1 VELMNRKAIIIIL
14 ITVLIGVFLSG
25 CVESPKTEVT
35 TTPSATVEKAP
46 ATTVATAA
54 PTAISVKEP
63 EGKIRVSGAFA
74 LYPMM
79 LKWGEEYTKLHP
91 KVIFD
96 ISAGGA
102 GKGMTDALGGL
113 VDIGMVSRKITAS
126 EEEKGAYWVAV
137 TKDAVVVTTNKNNPV
152 LTTLKTNG
160 LTKEVFAKIY
170 INESITTWGQA
181 AGTGA
186 RDKINVYTRADACG
200 AGEAWAL
207 YLGNYK
213 QEKLRGVGVNA
224 DPGIAQAV
232 RKDNLGIGYNNINFA
247 YDVTTRKPVEGI
259 EIIPI
264 DINGNGKIDPEEN
277 FYGTLDDLTNAI
289 GSGKYP
295 EPPAKDLHFV
305 TKGKP
310 TGIVQDFIKW
320 TLTDGQKYIPE
331 SGYVVLP
338 QEKIT
343 AGLKKIE

>member
-1 VELMNRKAIIIIL
+1 MNRNSIVIIL
-14 ITVLIGVFLSG
+14 ITVLIGASLSG
-25 CVESPKTEVT
+25 CVASPKTEVQDISTSTVT
-35 TTPSATVEKAP
+35 TAP
-46 ATTVATAA
+46 ATTTATAA
-54 PTAISVKEP
+54 PTAVSSKEP
-63 EGKIRVSGAFA
+63 EGAIRVSGAFA

-79 LKWGEEYTKLHP
+79 LRWSEEYTKLHP

-113 VDIGMVSRKITAS
+113 VDIGMVSRKITTS

-137 TKDAVVVTTNKNNPV
+137 TKDAVVATANKNNPV

-160 LTKEVFAKIY
+160 LTRDVFENIY
-170 INESITTWGQA
+170 INSSITTWGQA
-181 AGTGA
+181 TGTGA
-186 RDKINVYTRADACG
+186 PDKINVYSRADASG

-213 QEKLRGVGVNA
+213 QEKLRGVGVNG
-224 DPGIAQAV
+224 DPGIAEAV
-232 RKDNLGIGYNNINFA
+232 KKDNLGIGYNNLNFA
-247 YDVTTRKPVEGI
+247 YDLNTRKPVEGI

-277 FYGTLDDLTNAI
+277 FYGTLDELSNAI

-338 QEKIT
+338 QDKIND
-343 AGLKKIE
+343 GLKKVE

>member
-1 VELMNRKAIIIIL
+1 MNRKSLIIIL
-14 ITVLIGVFLSG
+14 ITVLIGAFLSG
-25 CVESPKTEVT
+25 CVASPKTEVQ
-35 TTPSATVEKAP
+35 AT
-46 ATTVATAA
+46 
-54 PTAISVKEP
+54 PTAVSAKEP
-63 EGKIRVSGAFA
+63 EGTICVSGAFA

-79 LKWGEEYTKLHP
+79 LRWSEEYTKLHP

-102 GKGMTDALGGL
+102 GKGMTDALVGL
-113 VDIGMVSRKITAS
+113 VDIGMVSRKITNS

-137 TKDAVVVTTNKNNPV
+137 TKDAVVATANNNNPV

-160 LTKEVFAKIY
+160 LARDVFEKIY
-170 INESITTWGQA
+170 INNSITTWGQA
-181 AGTGA
+181 TGTGA
-186 RDKINVYTRADACG
+186 TDKINAYMRADACG

-207 YLGNYK
+207 YLDNYK
-213 QEKLRGVGVNA
+213 QEKLKGVGVNG
-224 DPGIAQAV
+224 DPGIAEAV
-232 RKDNLGIGYNNINFA
+232 RKDKLGIGYNNLNFA
-247 YDVTTRKPVEGI
+247 YDLNTRKPVEGI

-277 FYGTLDDLTNAI
+277 FYGTLDELTNAI

-338 QEKIT
+338 QDKIND
-343 AGLKKIE
+343 GLKKVE

>member
-1 VELMNRKAIIIIL
+1 MNRNSIVIIL
-14 ITVLIGVFLSG
+14 ITVLIGASLSG
-25 CVESPKTEVT
+25 CVASPKTEVQDISTSTVT
-35 TTPSATVEKAP
+35 TAP
-46 ATTVATAA
+46 ATTTATAA
-54 PTAISVKEP
+54 PTAVSSKEP
-63 EGKIRVSGAFA
+63 EGAIRVSGAFA

-79 LKWGEEYTKLHP
+79 LRWSEEYTKLHP

-113 VDIGMVSRKITAS
+113 VDIGMVSRKITTS

-137 TKDAVVVTTNKNNPV
+137 TKDAVVATANKNNPV

-160 LTKEVFAKIY
+160 LTRDVFEKIY
-170 INESITTWGQA
+170 INSSITTWGQA
-181 AGTGA
+181 TGTGA
-186 RDKINVYTRADACG
+186 PDKINVYSRTDASG

-213 QEKLRGVGVNA
+213 QEKLRGVGVNG
-224 DPGIAQAV
+224 DPGIAEAV
-232 RKDNLGIGYNNINFA
+232 KKDNLGIGYNNLNFA
-247 YDVTTRKPVEGI
+247 YDLNTRKPVEGI

-277 FYGTLDDLTNAI
+277 FYGTLDELSNAI

-320 TLTDGQKYIPE
+320 TLTDGQKYILE

-338 QEKIT
+338 QDKIND
-343 AGLKKIE
+343 GLKKVE

>member
-1 VELMNRKAIIIIL
+1 MNRNSIVIIL
-14 ITVLIGVFLSG
+14 ITVLIGASLSG
-25 CVESPKTEVT
+25 CVASPKTEVQDISTSTVT
-35 TTPSATVEKAP
+35 TAP
-46 ATTVATAA
+46 ATTTATAA
-54 PTAISVKEP
+54 PTAVSSKEP
-63 EGKIRVSGAFA
+63 EGTIRVSGAFA

-79 LKWGEEYTKLHP
+79 LRWSEEYTKLHP

-113 VDIGMVSRKITAS
+113 VDIGMVSRKITTS

-137 TKDAVVVTTNKNNPV
+137 TKDAVVATANKNNPV

-160 LTKEVFAKIY
+160 LTGDVFEKIY
-170 INESITTWGQA
+170 INSSITTWGQA
-181 AGTGA
+181 TGTGA
-186 RDKINVYTRADACG
+186 PDKINVYSRADASG

-213 QEKLRGVGVNA
+213 QEKLRGVGVNG
-224 DPGIAQAV
+224 DPGIAEAV
-232 RKDNLGIGYNNINFA
+232 KKDNLGIGYNNLNFA
-247 YDVTTRKPVEGI
+247 YDLNTRKPVEGI

-277 FYGTLDDLTNAI
+277 FYGTLDELSNAI

-320 TLTDGQKYIPE
+320 TLTDGQKYILE

-338 QEKIT
+338 QDKIND
-343 AGLKKIE
+343 GLKKVE